1 MSDKLTTDEVRD
13 LFVKRWWEGGGR
25 PTEYGPKFDTWL
37 ESVKQEAY
45 DEGYAECE
53 VTQAQQKEE
62 DTMSE
67 QERMTLEQQELASL
81 GKMGAAG
88 A

>member
-1 MSDKLTTDEVRD
+1 MKVTIFASPMSRK
-13 LFVKRWWEGGGR
+13 K
-25 PTEYGPKFDTWL
+25 
-37 ESVKQEAY
+37 
-45 DEGYAECE
+45 
-53 VTQAQQKEE
+53 